1 MGSSLESRTGGIA
14 VDLSTFDGLIKKLD
28 EINRY
33 VKEDLLKQA
42 LNRIGEAEKGGG
54 PGGAGAATPVFGSS
68 EQGRDISGRVSSA
81 RTAAA
86 QELGTLQQEIERLV
100 SVTKKIQEDYKT
112 LEEKNTADVKKIE
125 ALFEAPMAPPTGQ
138 PPGYNPVSNPT
149 QQPPTYGNG

>member
-1 MGSSLESRTGGIA
+1 MGSSLESRTSGIS

-42 LNRIGEAEKGGG
+42 LNRISDAEKGSG
-54 PGGAGAATPVFGSS
+54 PGGAGAMTPVFGST
-68 EQGRDISGRVSSA
+68 EQGKDISGRVSSA

-125 ALFEAPMAPPTGQ
+125 ALFEAPMQPATGQ
-138 PPGYNPVSNPT
+138 PPAYNPANPT